1 VSRSA
6 GLLSLL
12 LVVSCS
18 GLDEGAGGVVGL
30 QIQLPALRT
39 IEVAQSLQLT
49 AIALDKDGQPVNAE
63 ISWRAPDPTLTV
75 DPLTGVITG
84 VSPGPGRVQAFEGS
98 LSSELVTFNV
108 TARPDTLLIVGD
120 SVLTVAPT
128 ATASA
133 PLTVQV
139 QTFSPP
145 GTGIASW
152 PVIYAITSPP
162 DLGGPHTVELPGAV
176 LTDTV
181 PTGTDGAVS
190 TVTLNRVA
198 GIAQPDTAIV
208 EIRSSRTG
216 GEPVPGSGQRFI
228 VIFQH

>member
-12 LVVSCS
+12 LILSCS

-30 QIQLPALRT
+30 QIQLPELRT
-39 IEVAQSLQLT
+39 LEVGQSVPLT
-49 AIALDKDGQPVNAE
+49 AVALDKDGQPVTAE
-63 ISWRAPDPTLTV
+63 ITWRAPDPTLTV
-75 DPLTGVITG
+75 DELTGVITG
-84 VSPGPGRVQAFEGS
+84 VSPGPGRVQAFAGS
-98 LSSELVTFNV
+98 LASGLESFTVI
-108 TARPDTLLIVGD
+108 ARPDTLLILGD

-128 ATASA
+128 VTTSA
-133 PLTVQV
+133 PLAVQV

-152 PVIYAITSPP
+152 PVIYTITSPP
-162 DLGGPHTVELPGAV
+162 DVGGPHTVELAGAV

-181 PTGTDGAVS
+181 TTGTDGAVS

>member
-1 VSRSA
+1 MNRSA
-6 GLLSLL
+6 VLLSLL
-12 LVVSCS
+12 LMMSCS
-18 GLDEGAGGVVGL
+18 GLDESAGGVVGL

-39 IEVAQSLQLT
+39 VEVGESLPL
-49 AIALDKDGQPVNAE
+49 AAVALDKDGQPIVAE

-75 DPLTGVITG
+75 DPLTGTITG
-84 VSPGPGRVQAFEGS
+84 VLPGTGRVQAFVGS
-98 LSSELVTFNV
+98 LSSELASFSVI
-108 TARPDTLLIVGD
+108 ARPDTLVIVGD
-120 SVLTVAPT
+120 SVFTVDST
-128 ATASA
+128 ATASP

-145 GTGIASW
+145 GIGIGSW

-181 PTGTDGAVS
+181 ATGTDGAVS

-198 GIAQPDTAIV
+198 AIAQPDTAIV
-208 EIRSSRTG
+208 EIRAFHTR

-228 VIFQH
+228 VIFQ